1 MRVLMITQRV
11 DQTHDVLGFT
21 TRWITELASHIDSL
35 TVLTGYAGDYDLPK
49 NVSVYSYGKER
60 GFSKPR
66 RVLRFER
73 IVASIALSNRVDVV
87 FAHMIPDYVN
97 ASFPWLKL
105 RGIPYVLWFA
115 HGATN
120 RKIRLAHRL
129 STRIVTSTDAAFN
142 LSDKKVIR
150 VGQGIDMD
158 EFQPG
163 KQRAS
168 RTELLGLGRIDRVK
182 NFDVAIEAV
191 GQLVTEGRDVC
202 LRLVG
207 EPMRADDSYLDE
219 LAAKAAEHDIRDHV
233 KFAGSVPHTQV
244 VEEYQRAGLF
254 VNPSQTG
261 SLDKTEVE
269 AMACGT
275 PVVSC
280 NTSYRDLVQEAEL
293 DRCLTFEDP
302 DPAALVDRLR
312 WVLDADDGTYAN
324 LSEKSRKTVR
334 RRHSLEDQM
343 ARIADVLESVSRH

>member
-1 MRVLMITQRV
+1 MITQRV
-11 DQTHDVLGFT
+11 DRTHDVLGFT
-21 TRWITELASHIDSL
+21 TRWITEIASHVDSL
-35 TVLTGYAGDYDLPK
+35 IVLTGYAGEYDLPE

-73 IVASIALSNRVDVV
+73 LVASIALSNRVDVV

-120 RKIRLAHRL
+120 RKIRLAYRL
-129 STRIVTSTDAAFN
+129 STHIVTSTDAAFN
-142 LSDKKVIR
+142 LSDEKVIR

-163 KQRAS
+163 EQSTS
-168 RTELLGLGRIDRVK
+168 RSELLSLGRIDRVK
-182 NFDVAIEAV
+182 NFDIAIEAV
-191 GQLVTEGRDVC
+191 GQLVAEGRDVHM
-202 LRLVG
+202 RLVG
-207 EPMRADDSYLDE
+207 EPMRADDSYLEE
-219 LAAKAAEHDIRDHV
+219 LAMQTMEHGIGDHIEFV
-233 KFAGSVPHTQV
+233 GSIPHTRV
-244 VEEYQRAGLF
+244 VEEYQRASVF

-275 PVVSC
+275 PVISC
-280 NTSYRDLVQEAEL
+280 NTSYRDFVQEIEL
-293 DRCLTFEDP
+293 NERLTFEKP
-302 DPAALVDRLR
+302 DPTALADRLR
-312 WVLDADDGTYAN
+312 WILDANDRTYAH
-324 LSEKSRKTVR
+324 LSEQSREAVR
-334 RRHSLEDQM
+334 TRHSLENQM
-343 ARIADVLESVSRH
+343 ERIADVFESVSKNR